1 MFPIINDFF
10 FYPAKTLPSSET
22 QGQSVGSENAG
33 DKSLQVRAKEHL
45 GTDSHRSISKNSS
58 RCLLL
63 IGRQKMLGI
72 IVPNGR
78 TVSPEFD
85 RSPETGGFEV
95 CMARIWFRARA
106 VPVDTVLN
114 KGNFTTKCGIN
125 KIICNTACCA
135 MYLETSTHLRLKAQ
149 SRIWGQY
156 SDFHKKKSSDFQKNK
171 LPFSK
176 KQTLIFKTT
185 KSGFQKNKL
194 RFSKNQT
201 PIFKKTNS
209 VFQKN

>member
-33 DKSLQVRAKEHL
+33 DESLQVRAKEHL

-95 CMARIWFRARA
+95 CMARI
-106 VPVDTVLN
+106 
-114 KGNFTTKCGIN
+114 
-125 KIICNTACCA
+125 
-135 MYLETSTHLRLKAQ
+135 
-149 SRIWGQY
+149 
-156 SDFHKKKSSDFQKNK
+156 
-171 LPFSK
+171 
-176 KQTLIFKTT
+176 
-185 KSGFQKNKL
+185 
-194 RFSKNQT
+194 
-201 PIFKKTNS
+201 
-209 VFQKN
+209 